1 MATGS
6 IELGYTS
13 ETFEHRMD
21 WKQAATYA
29 LGIGAGREELDYL
42 YEAKGPKVYPTFAVI
57 PAYAPAVAVVGR
69 AGGSFESLVHG
80 GQSVVVH
87 HPIPADC
94 LMRTT
99 ATFAAIYDLKRMAQM
114 VVTTRTEA
122 DGVHLFDTTW
132 MLILFN
138 MGNFGG
144 PRPPKAE
151 KVDADTAQ
159 PPTFVH
165 AEKTSPDQA
174 LLYRLSGDINPL
186 HIDAEF
192 AAKLGFE
199 RGPILH
205 GLCTFGFTGRAVIR
219 ELLGGDGD
227 RLLELHAQFKKP
239 VWPGETLSTSGWS
252 VGTDR
257 VSLDV
262 KVAERNEAVL
272 GNAWAAIKL

>member
-1 MATGS
+1 MANAS
-6 IELGYTS
+6 IELGYTT

-29 LGIGAGREELDYL
+29 LGIGATRDDLEYL
-42 YEAKGPKVYPTFAVI
+42 YEAKGPRVYPTFAVI
-57 PAYAPAVAVVGR
+57 PAYAPAVALVGR

-80 GQSVVVH
+80 GQSIVVH

-94 LMRTT
+94 LMKTT
-99 ATFAAIYDLKRMAQM
+99 ATFVGMYDLKRMAQM
-114 VVTTRTEA
+114 VITTRTEA

-138 MGNFGG
+138 MGGFGG

-151 KVDADTAQ
+151 KVEPAEGQAPD
-159 PPTFVH
+159 FLR
-165 AEKTSPDQA
+165 AEKTSPEQA
-174 LLYRLSGDINPL
+174 VLYRLSGDTNPL

-192 AAKLGFE
+192 AKKLGFE

-205 GLCTFGFTGRAVIR
+205 GLCTFGFTGMAVIR
-219 ELLGGDGD
+219 ELLSGDGD
-227 RLLELHAQFKKP
+227 RLCELHAQFKKP
-239 VWPGETLSTSGWS
+239 VWPGETLTTTGWR
-252 VGTDR
+252 VDKNR

-262 KVAERNEAVL
+262 QVQERNESVL
-272 GNAWAAIKL
+272 GNAWALVR